1 MVECTMIEKASF
13 LYKTA
18 ITEVNVKT
26 NRMVTTNG
34 PITEKGVLPVTTLLF

>member
-1 MVECTMIEKASF
+1 MVERTKIKKASF

-18 ITEVNVKT
+18 ISEAIVKT

-34 PITEKGVLPVTTLLF
+34 PITENEVLPVTTLHF